1 MKRMMNA
8 RLALLLAVALATG
21 LLLCGCGKAENA
33 VDRIG
38 VYDSRSIAVAWA
50 GTEPYNNLM
59 KSLQAEWQ
67 QAKAAGDQK
76 KVEEVEAEAE
86 AQQRLLHMQA
96 FSTAPVDDILAHI
109 EDSLAEIKKEAGV
122 TMLVSKWD
130 TETLAQYPS
139 AEQIDVTMMLVDA
152 LHPNERQRQTA
163 ITIQESEPIPLDQA
177 EQIKDW

>member
-1 MKRMMNA
+1 MKPMMNA
-8 RLALLLAVALATG
+8 CRALLLAVTLATG
-21 LLLCGCGKAENA
+21 LLLCACGTPQKA

-50 GTEPYNNLM
+50 GTESYNNLL
-59 KSLQAEWQ
+59 KSLQAEYN

-76 KVEEVEAEAE
+76 RVEEVEAEAE
-86 AQQRLLHMQA
+86 AQQQLLHMQA

-109 EDSLAEIKKEAGV
+109 EDSLDEIKEEAGV

-152 LHPNERQRQTA
+152 LQPNERQRQIA
-163 ITIQESEPIPLDQA
+163 IDIQEHEPIPLDQA

>member
-1 MKRMMNA
+1 MKRTMDA
-8 RLALLLAVALATG
+8 RPALLLAVTLAAG
-21 LLLCGCGKAENA
+21 LLLCACGTDQNA

-50 GTEPYNNLM
+50 GTETHNTLL

-76 KVEEVEAEAE
+76 RVEEVEAEAE

-96 FSTAPVDDILAHI
+96 FSTAPVDDILAYI
-109 EDSLAEIKKEAGV
+109 EDSLPQIQQEASV

-130 TETLAQYPS
+130 SETLAKYPS
-139 AEQIDVTMMLVDA
+139 AELVDVTMVLVDA
-152 LHPNERQRQTA
+152 LQPNERQRQHA
-163 ITIQESEPIPLDQA
+163 IGIQTQDPIPLEEA
-177 EQIKDW
+177 EKIQDW

>member
-1 MKRMMNA
+1 MNA
-8 RLALLLAVALATG
+8 RPAVLLAVALATG
-21 LLLCGCGKAENA
+21 LLLGACGKAESA

-50 GTEPYNNLM
+50 GTESHSNLL
-59 KSLQAEWQ
+59 KSLQAEYN

-76 KVEEVEAEAE
+76 RVEEVEAEAE
-86 AQQRLLHMQA
+86 AQQRLLHLQA

-109 EDSLAEIKKEAGV
+109 EDSLDEIKKEAGV
-122 TMLVSKWD
+122 TLLVSKWD
-130 TETLAQYPS
+130 TETLARYPS

-152 LHPNERQRQTA
+152 LQPNERQRQIA
-163 ITIQESEPIPLDQA
+163 IDIQEHEPIPLDQA

>member
-1 MKRMMNA
+1 M
-8 RLALLLAVALATG
+8 ALPLAVALATG
-21 LLLCGCGKAENA
+21 LLLGACGKAENA

-50 GTEPYNNLM
+50 GTESYNDVM

-76 KVEEVEAEAE
+76 RLEEVEAEAE
-86 AQQRLLHMQA
+86 AQQRLLHLQV

-109 EDSLAEIKKEAGV
+109 EDSLADIKEEAGV
-122 TMLVSKWD
+122 TLLVSKWD
-130 TETLAQYPS
+130 AETLARYPS

-152 LHPNERQRQTA
+152 LHPNEQQRQTA
-163 ITIQESEPIPLDQA
+163 ITIQEQEPIPLDQA